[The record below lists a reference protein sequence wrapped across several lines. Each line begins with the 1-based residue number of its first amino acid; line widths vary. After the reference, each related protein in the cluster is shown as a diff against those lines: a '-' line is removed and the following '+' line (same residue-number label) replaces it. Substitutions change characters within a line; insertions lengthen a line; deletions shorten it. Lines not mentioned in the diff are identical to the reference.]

1 MDNVK
6 RKVTI
11 DKLNLP
17 VDNYN
22 YDVKLLTSIDSGK
35 TYCYA
40 GFGRFAKTLKEAQ
53 AIKADFEKQNGISK

>member
-1 MDNVK
+1 MNNVK

-22 YDVKLLTSIDSGK
+22 YDVKLLTSIDGGK
-35 TYCYA
+35 TYYYA

-53 AIKADFEKQNGISK
+53 AIKADFENKHI